1 MVQWTLTRDETETED
16 ALYDIEYV
24 DSANPFGDYLIAK
37 IDDINGTKFD
47 EYPRGTRVDASVTP
61 TGSTTSID
69 KFSGYVVERR
79 EVDQGGADALE
90 IEAYTFDQFLR
101 NNTVSTDLTGK
112 SIAEG
117 LETIITEDTPVA
129 FNAAKV
135 EVREEQEL
143 TRSFRGVNVEN
154 AIRDLAF
161 KSENEDFGVDGSVE
175 FFFRKEEINHIS
187 RGIDDTTWLNYD
199 IPERGKEAINEVEV
213 WYDGGNESVV
223 VDDGQT
229 KLDLQDSL
237 GLAGPGTQSAEI
249 TREKI
254 TTLSDAEDEG
264 RKYLR
269 FRNVTLTGT
278 ITTFGLFEAEPG
290 DTINVSITTRGIDT
304 EFRIAEV
311 DYRWG
316 DDQTILTIVEKRG
329 DNDDI
334 LVRLT
339 DAVSRTEMREADRD
353 APKTIITST
362 TAVADIEPTT
372 TVDVR
377 LNLTA
382 TRISEGEI
390 KFVGSGETDFSE
402 VWENAG
408 TFQNAGSVPEG
419 GDEIETRSVDS
430 DRFVNDGRSLIRDGF
445 ARKGVEGIDT
455 VVIGNDNAN
464 LSRSNSDLENQTASF
479 DAVTSVQSDGSIRV
493 SAQVESELTELG
505 IKATDGTLFYRAVLD
520 TPAFV
525 ARIDIDLVVSNNSRS
540 RSVLTTTGQETV
552 RDILID
558 ANPELPRKY
567 AYGTGDATP
576 VESDTSLQ
584 SEATREDLGSVTIDT
599 FDSTTD
605 WESVTG
611 TIPSDVPLEVS
622 NGTVRQLQT
631 TQFIE
636 AEDTGS
642 ATLTVTDADVPG
654 GLSGGEAELLDS
666 SGAELFTDFSFDYDI
681 PPNELRAG
689 IYFSSSNFTGDI
701 DILLNNSIIASTSF
715 SDNTSENQFL
725 GSIVSDSFTAGGNL
739 EVRARC
745 SSYTSGEFYVDTLQA
760 VDGLNRFGDINTT
773 VVGFFDANTGTFDA
787 PYLYPELQTIQTD
800 ELTSTISFTQPTV
813 DSTWE
818 NNVVSDNQFI
828 GISTDGSTFQT
839 FNNTATAMATFG
851 SASNSLF
858 LQFGIS
864 HYTSDPNTTPSV
876 GDATQAIDFAE
887 AFFTTDGLV
896 RERIGVSKARAAI
909 DPGVLS
915 GLNIS
920 ESGLIGS
927 QGNLLT
933 RHVFA
938 GKDILSDQA
947 VVSAELTEFSSE
959 DS

>member
-1 MVQWTLTRDETETED
+1 MVQWTLTRDESETED

-61 TGSTTSID
+61 TDSTTAID

-129 FNAAKV
+129 FNASKV
-135 EVREEQEL
+135 DVREEQEL

-199 IPERGKEAINEVEV
+199 IPERGKEAINQVEV

-290 DTINVSITTRGIDT
+290 DTINVSISTRGIDT

-311 DYRWG
+311 DYRWA

-329 DNDDI
+329 DNDDV
-334 LVRLT
+334 LVRLS

-430 DRFVNDGRSLIRDGF
+430 DRFVNDGRSLVRDGF

-455 VVIGNDNAN
+455 IVIGDDNAN

-479 DAVTSVQSDGSIRV
+479 DAVTSVQPDGSILV

-525 ARIDIDLVVSNNSRS
+525 ARIDIELVVSNNSRS

-552 RDILID
+552 RDTLID

-584 SEATREDLGSVTIDT
+584 SESIQKDLGSVTIDT
-599 FDSTTD
+599 FDSTTEWD
-605 WESVTG
+605 GFIG

-622 NGTVRQLQT
+622 GGKVQQLPVARLV
-631 TQFIE
+631 E
-636 AEDTGS
+636 AENVS
-642 ATLTVTDADVPG
+642 TLPLVTDSDVPG
-654 GLSGGEAELLDS
+654 GLSNGEAVRLDTVGQAAFTNFTFEHEVP
-666 SGAELFTDFSFDYDI
+666 SGEAF
-681 PPNELRAG
+681 PAG
-689 IYFSSSNFTGDI
+689 YVSASNFTGEITVEYDGAVLGTQTYS
-701 DILLNNSIIASTSF
+701 DATFENNTLTTTVIQENIPANDTFEIRIELTSY
-715 SDNTSENQFL
+715 S
-725 GSIVSDSFTAGGNL
+725 GGEL
-739 EVRARC
+739 YLDTIQV
-745 SSYTSGEFYVDTLQA
+745 VDRLT
-760 VDGLNRFGDINTT
+760 RFGDINTT
-773 VVGFFDANTGTFDA
+773 FSGSFDSATGTFDG
-787 PYLYPELQTIQTD
+787 PYLYPELQTIQSD

-818 NNVVSDNQFI
+818 NNIVSDNQFI
-828 GISTDGSTFQT
+828 GISTDGSTFET
-839 FNNTATAMATFG
+839 FNNTATATTTFDTPTNG
-851 SASNSLF
+851 VF

-933 RHVFA
+933 RHTFA